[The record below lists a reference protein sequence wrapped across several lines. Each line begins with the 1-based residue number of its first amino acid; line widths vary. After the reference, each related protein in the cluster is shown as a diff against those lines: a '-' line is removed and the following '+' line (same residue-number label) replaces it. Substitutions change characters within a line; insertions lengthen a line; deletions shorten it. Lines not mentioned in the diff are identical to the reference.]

1 VKPAALRASAAALGA
16 FGLVALLDEPTLLD
30 RKVYDWARRNY
41 DRRIEFA
48 QWPIELFGLPGG
60 YIPVAL
66 LVARH
71 LGKHGRAGSGTVTA
85 GALAGGGALRLS
97 RLVIHRPRPPRPP
110 GRRPKSESTFPSG
123 HTTGVTAMALVT
135 AHVLHDE
142 QMLTTRQALLL
153 ALGLPL
159 VIGLNRVYVR
169 EHWLTDVLGGL
180 TLGVSAGLAVLSTRR
195 A

>member
-1 VKPAALRASAAALGA
+1 
-16 FGLVALLDEPTLLD
+16 
-30 RKVYDWARRNY
+30 
-41 DRRIEFA
+41 
-48 QWPIELFGLPGG
+48 
-60 YIPVAL
+60 
-66 LVARH
+66 
-71 LGKHGRAGSGTVTA
+71 
-85 GALAGGGALRLS
+85 
-97 RLVIHRPRPPRPP
+97 
-110 GRRPKSESTFPSG
+110 
-123 HTTGVTAMALVT
+123 MALVT